1 MGGLTEIA
9 AGLKLV
15 VFDVDGVFTDGRIW
29 LGSDG
34 TEFKAFSV
42 RDGVGV
48 KALLSA
54 GLEVAIISGRSSP
67 AVDRRMAE
75 LGVRHV
81 VQGCND
87 KAPALRQIIERLGLE
102 PSQVAYLGELSERC
116 GIGIVFHQQVEPVDP
131 GFHGTLGRDDRQ
143 HEGCGAIL
151 HDDDPGFANLLAQLC
166 GDECRRE

>member
-1 MGGLTEIA
+1 MGGLADIV

-81 VQGCND
+81 VQGCSD

-102 PSQVAYLGELSERC
+102 PSHVAYLGDDIPDLPAMRIAALPAAVKEAPAEVRALAAWIASA
-116 GIGIVFHQQVEPVDP
+116 P
-131 GFHGTLGRDDRQ
+131 GGQGAVREFCEFLLG
-143 HEGCGAIL
+143 H
-151 HDDDPGFANLLAQLC
+151 
-166 GDECRRE
+166 RRP

>member
-1 MGGLTEIA
+1 MGSLADIA

-81 VQGCND
+81 VQGCSD
-87 KAPALRQIIERLGLE
+87 KAPALREIIERLDLE
-102 PSQVAYLGELSERC
+102 PSHVAYLGDDTPDLPAMRIAALPAAVKEAPAEVRSLAVWISSA
-116 GIGIVFHQQVEPVDP
+116 P
-131 GFHGTLGRDDRQ
+131 GGQGAVREFCEFLLG
-143 HEGCGAIL
+143 H
-151 HDDDPGFANLLAQLC
+151 
-166 GDECRRE
+166 RRP

>member
-1 MGGLTEIA
+1 MGGLADIV

-81 VQGCND
+81 VQGCSD
-87 KAPALRQIIERLGLE
+87 KAPALRQVIERLGLDS
-102 PSQVAYLGELSERC
+102 SQVAYLGDDTPDLPAMRIAALPAAVKEAPAEVRALAAWISSA
-116 GIGIVFHQQVEPVDP
+116 P
-131 GFHGTLGRDDRQ
+131 GGQGAVREFCEFLLG
-143 HEGCGAIL
+143 H
-151 HDDDPGFANLLAQLC
+151 
-166 GDECRRE
+166 RRP